1 MATRIKT
8 DLMRKAEEGLG
19 GPLEETLQ
27 DALNAR
33 GNAAALAKELGV
45 AKGNVDYWIRKHGL
59 ELVGTYRRADQEVVL
74 VPKSDAVAAAAA
86 AVADDDDATLR
97 DWDLWQRIGG
107 DKDGIDDDA
116 ETDGRPRRVADLS
129 PTERALIDAIRAA
142 DVAID
147 DLVDETEAANLISA
161 ALKLAAQGV
170 PAAKIEQMTRSDVQ
184 MISHL
189 KAVGAQRSDLL
200 GLTPETLDCLRE
212 IDDKG
217 LRLEDYAKF
226 DMKHLLELQKSMRRW
241 QQRGISQEQ
250 LAELTPSDLDL
261 LDAARKA
268 GWNSPSEMHRDLA
281 LLDEVREA
289 GLDDAPTI
297 EAVKRLREPATLR
310 LQTLGDD

>member
-74 VPKSDAVAAAAA
+74 VPKSDAAG
-86 AVADDDDATLR
+86 DDDATLR

-107 DKDGIDDDA
+107 DKDEIDDEA
-116 ETDGRPRRVADLS
+116 EADGRPRRVADLS
-129 PTERALIDAIRAA
+129 PTERVLIDAIRAA
-142 DVAID
+142 DVAVD

-161 ALKLAAQGV
+161 ALKLVAQGV

-200 GLTPETLDCLRE
+200 GLTPETLACLRE

-241 QQRGISQEQ
+241 QQQGISQEQ

-289 GLDDAPTI
+289 GLDDASTI